1 MLSVYARRL
10 SGARVGGLRALS
22 TLPAPNLDAT
32 SAEAKIAASAA
43 LGFKD
48 ASVLCYGTGAVTNT
62 LLALMNQVTGKLS
75 LFSNHA
81 EHVTSSGIELH
92 HRGGVYGVP
101 AGGVSVFSEMSDVS
115 ASGPEIVINGRQ
127 VGGDYDQ
134 IFDACGPETRY
145 IVTAQ
150 NGQSSQALY
159 RASVDYIARN
169 PAKADIIQNIVGL
182 DAAMF
187 VKMSGTGDKSKTILQ
202 PGAKWLFGAFDMKD
216 GSGTGVGGTLEVND
230 DVLAKADNFVNWF
243 RLLDADDGV
252 NEEDVKL
259 NSQAVS
265 GKLVKTANNIGG
277 NYGTAVITRVVQNMN
292 AKLFN
297 GPPFTAPLPYGVLHE
312 SYDVEGKLAG
322 TVGAENVTTLQQE
335 VRKVREMSLQAVG
348 EYYNLNEPHFEAAGF
363 TQAKVMEAAQMYW
376 TELDKTGDRIPSLH
390 PPTHALAIY
399 ERRPSEPLLDDI
411 ISSFGEDMT
420 PKLRELRD
428 YHRFV
433 EQEVPLPYVMKQTA
447 PHWLSTAVAKG
458 VVKKAETQ
466 GVVDVIDLVSIKSYH
481 YAKPKPS
488 SYFKAALADMGEHA
502 ISYMERLGEFKG
514 FYESLPGESKPRFIN
529 LTIGGV
535 YRDTPPR
542 TDVNASRGYVT
553 HLTPKDKDIVANV
566 FNRLGVDLTVD
577 QVAVSPLRSK
587 VAIQHAMGLFQK
599 GVVVAHT
606 PNYKATIDSAKNE
619 HGHTIVEVDVRGRY
633 SALFAEARRQA
644 ELPQHKKTPI
654 ILLLVCPQNPCA
666 IAMTDDEEEE
676 LHQLIADT
684 NVHVI
689 HDIAYQ
695 GYTEK
700 PRDAGKRYRDHGM
713 PHDGQVYMAMLSTSK
728 SMYASGQPALY
739 TADKHFLPFL
749 MNHYQRVATG
759 PTSTFVHDLKYYYD
773 TLDDTYMRSVEDK
786 LQKPM
791 LDYIDAN
798 KDRWGVD
805 YLVRPDGPPFIT
817 LDIKDKLKELG
828 LKSKGFRELT
838 LRMGSPVLVNE
849 GVLRI
854 ALTGFD
860 KSMHDTMLPE
870 MLERLDDMLSI
881 KADDAVV
888 TKFLEANP
896 FYGGSD

>member
-1 MLSVYARRL
+1 MSR
-10 SGARVGGLRALS
+10 RALS
-22 TLPAPNLDAT
+22 TVQASNTDTRSVDSKL
-32 SAEAKIAASAA
+32 AASSA
-43 LGFKD
+43 LGFEN

-62 LLALMNQVTGKLS
+62 LLALMNQVTSDLS

-81 EHVTSSGIELH
+81 SHVTEGGIELH
-92 HRGGVYGVP
+92 HRGGTYSVP
-101 AGGVSVFSEMSDVS
+101 AGGVKVFSEMKEVAGSS
-115 ASGPEIVINGRQ
+115 PMIIVNGRQ

-134 IFDACGPETRY
+134 IFDACGEDTKY

-159 RASVDYIARN
+159 RASVDYISRN
-169 PAKADIIQNIVGL
+169 PAKADIIKNIVGL

-187 VKMSGTGDKSKTILQ
+187 VKMSGTGDKTKTILQ
-202 PGAKWLFGAFDMKD
+202 PGAKWLFGAFEMKD
-216 GSGTGVGGTLEVND
+216 GSGTGVGGNLEVSGD
-230 DVLAKADNFVNWF
+230 AIAKANAFVEWF
-243 RLLDADDGV
+243 RLLDADDGA
-252 NEEDVKL
+252 NAEDVKL
-259 NSQAVS
+259 NAQAVS

-277 NYGTAVITRVVQNMN
+277 NYGTAIITRIVQNMN
-292 AKLFN
+292 AELFN

-312 SYDVEGKLAG
+312 SYDVQGKLGEAVG
-322 TVGAENVTTLQQE
+322 TSNITALQQE

-376 TELDKTGDRIPSLH
+376 TELDKTGGRIPSLH

-411 ISSFGEDMT
+411 IASFGEDMT

-428 YHRFV
+428 YHRFI
-433 EQEVPLPYVMKQTA
+433 EQEVPLPYVMKETA
-447 PHWLSTAVAKG
+447 PHWLSTVEARG
-458 VVKKAETQ
+458 VVKKAETE
-466 GVVDVIDLVSIKSYH
+466 GVVDTLDLVSIKSYH

-488 SYFKAALADMGEHA
+488 KHFKGGLADMGEHA

-514 FYESLPGESKPRFIN
+514 FYESLPSESKARFIN

-542 TDVNASRGYVT
+542 TDANASRGYVT
-553 HLTPKDKDIVANV
+553 HLTAKDKSIVTKV
-566 FNRLGVDLTVD
+566 FQRLGCDLTED
-577 QVAVSPLRSK
+577 QVAISPLRSK
-587 VAIQHAMGLFQK
+587 VAIQHAMGLFKK

-606 PNYKATIDSAKNE
+606 PNYKATIDAAKNE
-619 HGHTIVEVDVRGRY
+619 HGHTIVQVDVRGRY

-644 ELPQHKKTPI
+644 ELPQHKDTPI

-666 IAMTDDEEEE
+666 IAMTDDEEAE

-684 NVHVI
+684 KVHVL

-695 GYTEK
+695 GYTEH

-713 PHDGQVYMAMLSTSK
+713 PHEGQVYMALLSTSK

-739 TADKHFLPFL
+739 TADKNSLPFL
-749 MNHYQRVATG
+749 LNHYQRVATG
-759 PTSTFVHDLKYYYD
+759 PTSTFIHDLQYYYD

-798 KDRWGVD
+798 KERWGVD

-817 LDIKDKLKELG
+817 LDIKAKLKELG

-838 LRMGSPVLVNE
+838 LRMGSPVLVAD

-860 KSMHDTMLPE
+860 KGMHDILLPE
-870 MLERLDDMLSI
+870 MLQRIDEMLSI
-881 KADDAVV
+881 KADDPVV

-896 FYGGSD
+896 FYAKEKASE